1 MIIVVVIIIIKSCN
15 NNINLNSNSNVMN
28 IGNYTRTTN
37 IDNIAVLES
46 SITC

>member
-1 MIIVVVIIIIKSCN
+1 MITVVVIIIIKSYN
-15 NNINLNSNSNVMN
+15 NNINFNSNSNIMN
-28 IGNYTRTTN
+28 FGNYTRTTN